1 MLAITG
7 GLAHSAAE
15 LADEFGAPVFP
26 LRHDKTP
33 CTAHGFKDAVATEE
47 AIYEL
52 FERHQDAA
60 LIGIATGGDAR
71 LLVVDID
78 RKNGKNGFDWT
89 GLRDLPETLT
99 FQTPSGGQHRYYRLP
114 PGSPLRCSASVV
126 FDGIDLRA
134 DGGYVAQ
141 GAPYKRIV
149 DLPVADLGEAEI
161 RLLSRPRPLSGKIA
175 DLHSIAVSDAARRVR
190 DIAPGQWHDNARD
203 TVAHLVAKGVAD
215 DVIQS
220 LLAGFTTAGF
230 TEADTRREV
239 QTMIDGARRKGWAP
253 ETPETRYLPIQS
265 ASDIFSAEPPEWL
278 IDGLLPRVGV
288 GLLNGPSGSGKTY
301 VAVDAAMAVANGGAF
316 ANNHPTE
323 KGRVLY
329 AAGEDRAGVARR
341 IVAHSQH
348 SGLSDAGIGVWQGVS
363 LAGLHDIEHL
373 VSLGKRYDF
382 VINDTLSRATPGL
395 EENSN
400 SEMAAA
406 IDRAYQLSAAWRCF
420 VLIVSHT
427 GKDAAKGVRG
437 ASALVANVD
446 TVLKVTRPGRG
457 SLVSV
462 TIEKQKSG
470 PEDIAVD
477 LKLEEVEVTS
487 PATGEVISDLVV
499 LPTGPSAPILC
510 RRVLHAEPGLTAKGV
525 FDRVTRQ
532 RIDPCNPGVTFGAV
546 KAALSRMVASG
557 EAANNGGKYSLLARG
572 GDE

>member
-1 MLAITG
+1 
-7 GLAHSAAE
+7 
-15 LADEFGAPVFP
+15 
-26 LRHDKTP
+26 
-33 CTAHGFKDAVATEE
+33 
-47 AIYEL
+47 
-52 FERHQDAA
+52 
-60 LIGIATGGDAR
+60 
-71 LLVVDID
+71 LV
-78 RKNGKNGFDWT
+78 
-89 GLRDLPETLT
+89 
-99 FQTPSGGQHRYYRLP
+99 
-114 PGSPLRCSASVV
+114 
-126 FDGIDLRA
+126 
-134 DGGYVAQ
+134 
-141 GAPYKRIV
+141 
-149 DLPVADLGEAEI
+149 
-161 RLLSRPRPLSGKIA
+161 
-175 DLHSIAVSDAARRVR
+175 
-190 DIAPGQWHDNARD
+190 
-203 TVAHLVAKGVAD
+203 
-215 DVIQS
+215 
-220 LLAGFTTAGF
+220 
-230 TEADTRREV
+230 
-239 QTMIDGARRKGWAP
+239 
-253 ETPETRYLPIQS
+253 
-265 ASDIFSAEPPEWL
+265 
-278 IDGLLPRVGV
+278 PRVGV

-301 VAVDAAMAVANGGAF
+301 VAVDAAMAVANGSAY

-329 AAGEDRAGVARR
+329 AAGEDRTGVARR
-341 IVAHSQH
+341 IIAHSQH

-373 VSLGKRYDF
+373 VSLGNRYDF

-395 EENSN
+395 DENSN

-406 IDRAYQLSAAWRCF
+406 IDRVYQLSAAWRCF

-557 EAANNGGKYSLLARG
+557 ETSNDGGKYSLLARG

>member
-1 MLAITG
+1 MILAE
-7 GLAHSAAE
+7 AAIRFAE
-15 LADEFGAPVFP
+15 EFGAPVFP
-26 LRHDKTP
+26 LRRDKTP
-33 CTAHGFKDAVATEE
+33 CTAHGFKDGVLGDD
-47 AIYEL
+47 AIYAL
-52 FERHQDAA
+52 FGRHPDAA
-60 LIGIATGGDAR
+60 LIGLATGGDAR
-71 LLVVDID
+71 LVVVDVD
-78 RKNGKNGFDWT
+78 RGNGKDGFCWP
-89 GLRDLPETLT
+89 GLEALPQTLA
-99 FQTPSGGQHRYYRLP
+99 FETPSGGQHRYYRLP
-114 PGSPLRCSASVV
+114 PGSPMRCSASVV

-141 GAPYKRIV
+141 GDSYRRIV

-161 RLLSRPRPLSGKIA
+161 ALLTRPKPITGQIA
-175 DLHSIAVSDAARRVR
+175 DLHSIAGSDAAQRVR
-190 DIAPGQWHDNARD
+190 EIGPGQWHDRVRD
-203 TVAHLVAKGVAD
+203 TVGHLVAKGVSD
-215 DVIQS
+215 DVIHS
-220 LLAGFTTAGF
+220 LLAGFTAGGF

-253 ETPETRYLPIQS
+253 EAPETRYLPIQS
-265 ASDIFSAEPPEWL
+265 ASEIFSAEPPAWL

-301 VAVDAAMAVANGGAF
+301 VAVDAAMAVANGSAF

-323 KGRVLY
+323 KGCVLY

-348 SGLSDAGIGVWQGVS
+348 SGLSDADIGVWQGVS

-373 VSLGKRYDF
+373 VSLGGRYDF

-395 EENSN
+395 DENSN
-400 SEMAAA
+400 TEMAAA

-457 SLVSV
+457 SMVSL

-470 PEDIAVD
+470 REDIAVD

-510 RRVLHAEPGLTAKGV
+510 RRLLHSEPGLTAKAV

-532 RIDPCNPGVTFGAV
+532 QIDPCNSGVTFGAV
-546 KAALSRMVASG
+546 KAALSRMVKAG
-557 EAANNGGKYSLLARG
+557 EAANDGGNYRLLPRG
-572 GDE
+572 GEE

>member
-1 MLAITG
+1 MLADAAVR
-7 GLAHSAAE
+7 LAE
-15 LADEFGAPVFP
+15 EFGVPVFP
-26 LRHDKTP
+26 LRGDKTP
-33 CTAHGFKDAVATEE
+33 CTAHGFKDAVLGED
-47 AIYEL
+47 AIYAL
-52 FERHQDAA
+52 FEQHPNAA
-60 LIGIATGGDAR
+60 LIGLATGGNAR
-71 LLVVDID
+71 LVVIDID
-78 RKNGKNGFDWT
+78 RKNGKDGFQWG
-89 GLRDLPETLT
+89 GLKSLPPTLA
-99 FQTPSGGQHRYYRLP
+99 FETPSGGQHRYYRLP

-141 GAPYKRIV
+141 GESYRRIV
-149 DLPVADLGEAEI
+149 DLPVADLSEAEI
-161 RLLSRPRPLSGKIA
+161 ALLSRPRPISGQIA
-175 DLHSIAVSDAARRVR
+175 DLHSIASSDAARRVR
-190 DIAPGQWHDNARD
+190 DIAPGQWHENVRD
-203 TVAHLVAKGVAD
+203 TVAHLISKGVAD

-220 LLAGFTTAGF
+220 LMARFTTAGF
-230 TEADTRREV
+230 SEADTRREV

-253 ETPETRYLPIQS
+253 EPPETRYLPIQS
-265 ASDIFSAEPPEWL
+265 ASEIFSAEPPEWL

-301 VAVDAAMAVANGGAF
+301 VAVDAAMAVANGSAF

-363 LAGLHDIEHL
+363 LAGLYDIEHL
-373 VSLGKRYDF
+373 ISLGVRYDF

-395 EENSN
+395 DENSN
-400 SEMAAA
+400 SDMAAA
-406 IDRAYQLSAAWRCF
+406 IDRGYRLSAAWRCF
-420 VLIVSHT
+420 VLIVCHT
-427 GKDAAKGVRG
+427 GKDVAKGVRG

-457 SLVSV
+457 SIVSV

-470 PEDIAVD
+470 REDIAVD

-532 RIDPCNPGVTFGAV
+532 RIDPCNPGVTLSAV

-557 EAANNGGKYSLLARG
+557 EAANDGGEYSLLARG
-572 GDE
+572 GEE